1 MRKVVIYTDGSY
13 NKADKDATYG
23 GIYMPMSGCEDMSQS
38 VKTSV
43 PEATSMWNVGGELLA
58 ALTAVKMVSFMAEN
72 LKDESIT
79 ADIIYDYEGIGKW
92 VTSEWKAKR
101 TLTIAYRDYVRKMLN
116 KHNNLKINFIWVK
129 GHNGTSGNEMA
140 DRIAYEG
147 MTGKRDVSNLDELIN
162 EVLGR

>member
-1 MRKVVIYTDGSY
+1 MRKVEIYTDGSY
-13 NKADKDATYG
+13 NKADQGNTYG
-23 GIYMPMSGCEDMSQS
+23 GIYMPMSTGSDMNQS
-38 VKTSV
+38 VKTSI

-58 ALTAVKMVSFMAEN
+58 AITAVKMVSFMAEN
-72 LKDESIT
+72 LKDENLV

-92 VTSEWKAKR
+92 VTGEWKAKKAM
-101 TLTIAYRDYVRKMLN
+101 TIAYRDYVRKILN
-116 KHNNLKINFIWVK
+116 RHNNLKINFIWVK

-147 MTGKRDVSNLDELIN
+147 MIGKRDVSNLDELIN